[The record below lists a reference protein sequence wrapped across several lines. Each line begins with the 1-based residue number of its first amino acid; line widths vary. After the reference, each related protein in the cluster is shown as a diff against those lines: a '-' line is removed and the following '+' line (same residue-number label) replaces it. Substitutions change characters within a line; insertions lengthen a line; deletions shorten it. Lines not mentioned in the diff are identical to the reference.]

1 MTGNDINHIE
11 LIIPLFKSESCGLF
25 ISSFLKSNKIINIE
39 EKTKNFYKYFLSLY
53 INHKESYA
61 PLGSISSMAVFSSI
75 DMGNT

>member
-39 EKTKNFYKYFLSLY
+39 KSNSEKSGFDKSPFPTRLLETK
-53 INHKESYA
+53 
-61 PLGSISSMAVFSSI
+61 I
-75 DMGNT
+75 D